1 MADGHFTIPCYILSV
16 GWLLAS
22 EELMIDFEQAKML
35 AEATAREE
43 LFWIISSS
51 SLIDDYHV
59 ESTVCW
65 IFLDGMT

>member
-1 MADGHFTIPCYILSV
+1 
-16 GWLLAS
+16 
-22 EELMIDFEQAKML
+22 MIEFEQAKML

-43 LFWIISSS
+43 LFWISSAS

-59 ESTVCW
+59 ESNVCW